1 MKEEFS
7 SKYEILDHDTMQTD
21 QKVDKIQ
28 RIVKKLNEE
37 RLDNVGFA
45 DRKIQ
50 SHIKKGLEHYDK
62 GLEIKLHDLH

>member
-21 QKVDKIQ
+21 QKVDKIGK
-28 RIVKKLNEE
+28 IVKKLNEE

-45 DRKIQ
+45 DRKI
-50 SHIKKGLEHYDK
+50 
-62 GLEIKLHDLH
+62 